1 MKVLAFVLL
10 AACGSDASPIVES
23 HLLFDGFDETNLD
36 CRTGPCVH
44 DENTDLTIYD
54 GLTYLV
60 HRTAESQVLG
70 PNSSLRV
77 YSSSDHGATWSS
89 PAISTFEAPLFRPQ
103 N

>member
-1 MKVLAFVLL
+1 VRLS
-10 AACGSDASPIVES
+10 AAVAAALRSIFES